1 MSVEN
6 YLRQNQAAIKQE
18 CQAINESGSKAII
31 TLKKEGESYTCKVS
45 TVEEFTAA
53 IPNNNFFKTMRDSI
67 RTAVV
72 NKIIPI
78 IVFEGQEAKIISLP
92 DEFKYE
98 KNTKKN

>member
-1 MSVEN
+1 MSVEA
-6 YLRQNQAAIKQE
+6 YLRQNQESITQE
-18 CQAINESGSKAII
+18 CQAINSKTSKAII
-31 TLKKEGESYTCKVS
+31 TLKKDGEDYICQVS

-78 IVFEGQEAKIISLP
+78 IVFENQEARIISLP

-98 KNTKKN
+98 K